1 MRWKSS
7 RPPHTTATRSRPGP
21 TSSRSSSSRQA
32 ARLGRRVSSSMVPA
46 RRSSSAT
53 RRRSETSVT
62 TTQPLRAAVVGVGA
76 RHVQLAPDG
85 GAVGPQER
93 RGVDAVAVLGA
104 RAAPAAASS
113 GARPSAARR
122 PVRPWTSRAAARR
135 ARPATRTAPGLAD
148 DDPARRVQH
157 GHTAG
162 HHGHE
167 VGEALGLPLRVAHVA
182 HDADHAHRGAV
193 GRPLELGPAGEQ
205 HVAGQVQLD
214 VVVGARRARGH
225 RRPQRV
231 GLPALDAA
239 ALRVVRVEPDVA
251 VELLQRVAPGEHP
264 GAEVE
269 APGAQARQAFQLRG
283 PGAVHAPLRAPG
295 TAALDQRD
303 DGQLAI
309 ERAEPND
316 ADSHRVS
323 VGSEQS
329 SVTVGTGKN
338 L

>member
-1 MRWKSS
+1 
-7 RPPHTTATRSRPGP
+7 
-21 TSSRSSSSRQA
+21 
-32 ARLGRRVSSSMVPA
+32 
-46 RRSSSAT
+46 
-53 RRRSETSVT
+53 
-62 TTQPLRAAVVGVGA
+62 VGA

-93 RGVDAVAVLGA
+93 RRVDAVAVLGA
-104 RAAPAAASS
+104 RRHRPQPAREPTRRRLGGQCDRGHPAELL
-113 GARPSAARR
+113 GARAQQ
-122 PVRPWTSRAAARR
+122 RAQ
-135 ARPATRTAPGLAD
+135 PGVGRH
-148 DDPARRVQH
+148 DPARPVQH
-157 GHTAG
+157 GHTAR

-167 VGEALGLPLRVAHVA
+167 VREALGLPLRVAHVA
-182 HDADHAHRGAV
+182 HDAYHAHRGAV

-214 VVVGARRARGH
+214 VVVGARSARGH

-231 GLPALDAA
+231 GLPALHAA

-264 GAEVE
+264 GADVE

-323 VGSEQS
+323 VGSEQ
-329 SVTVGTGKN
+329 
-338 L
+338 